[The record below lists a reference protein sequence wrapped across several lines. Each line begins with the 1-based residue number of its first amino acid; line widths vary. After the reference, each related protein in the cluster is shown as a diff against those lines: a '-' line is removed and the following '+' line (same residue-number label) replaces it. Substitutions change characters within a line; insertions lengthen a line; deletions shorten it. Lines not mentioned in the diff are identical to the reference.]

1 MNDSH
6 SQTRGLPPGTLRPPA
21 NAVVP
26 ESFHVIRYSA
36 DVIEERNVA
45 SLSEIA
51 DWRDTQDVLWVNVDG
66 LGNVDLLAECGKTL
80 EFHPLALE
88 DALNVPQR
96 PKVDDYDG
104 HLFVVM
110 RMLRFEEALE
120 CEQLSIFLGANC
132 VVTFQEREGDCL
144 ELVRQRIRKGSGQIR
159 RQKAD
164 YLMYAIMDAVIDSY
178 FPLLEKVGE
187 VIEQLEGDVVAK
199 PSNETLSRV
208 HHTKRSLLE
217 VRRTIWP
224 LRDAI
229 NTLLRDENQL
239 VSENTRLYLRDCY
252 GHAIQVLDV
261 TETYRELASSLMD
274 VYLSSISNKMNE
286 VMKVLTIIATIFIP
300 LTFIAGVY
308 GMNFERMPEL
318 KWRWG
323 YAGVWAVMGAV
334 TVAMA
339 WFFARKGW
347 LGGGKG

>member
-1 MNDSH
+1 MGDSGD
-6 SQTRGLPPGTLRPPA
+6 QRFGLPPGTFRTPPE
-21 NAVVP
+21 AVVP
-26 ESFHVIRYSA
+26 KAVHVIHYSV
-36 DVIEERNVA
+36 DTIEERDVT
-45 SLSEIA
+45 SLSEVA
-51 DWRDTQDVLWVNVDG
+51 DWLDTKGVLWMNVNG
-66 LGNVDLLAECGKTL
+66 LGNVDLFTECRELLG
-80 EFHPLALE
+80 FHPLALE

-96 PKVDDYDG
+96 PKVEDYDN
-104 HLFVVM
+104 HLFAVM
-110 RMLRFEEALE
+110 RMLRLEGALE

-144 ELVRQRIRKGSGQIR
+144 DAVRQRIRKGSGQIR

-286 VMKVLTIIATIFIP
+286 VMKVLTVIATIFIP